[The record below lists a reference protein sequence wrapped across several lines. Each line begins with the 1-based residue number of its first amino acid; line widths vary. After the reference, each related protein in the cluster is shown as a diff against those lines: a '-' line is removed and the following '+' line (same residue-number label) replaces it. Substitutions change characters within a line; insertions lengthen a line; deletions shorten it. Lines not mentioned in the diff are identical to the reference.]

1 MSKIKL
7 EAPFRQFRGK
17 ICKHSDIIYKEM
29 YGETFTSQ
37 ICNPYTGD
45 PSEAQIAQRE
55 RFAQAKAN
63 VQALS
68 SEEVQAYKAAFVK
81 QRKYKTLQGYML
93 AQEMAKL

>member
-1 MSKIKL
+1 MSKVKPMQL
-7 EAPFRQFRGK
+7 LSELRGK
-17 ICKHSDIIYKEM
+17 ICGHSNTYFAVR
-29 YGETFTSQ
+29 YGTQYTGT

-45 PSEAQIAQRE
+45 PTEAQVAQRE

-63 VQALS
+63 VAALS
-68 SEEVQAYKAAFVK
+68 TEEKQTYREAFAK

>member
-1 MSKIKL
+1 
-7 EAPFRQFRGK
+7 
-17 ICKHSDIIYKEM
+17 M

-45 PSEAQIAQRE
+45 PTEAQVAQRE

-93 AQEMAKL
+93 ALEMAKL